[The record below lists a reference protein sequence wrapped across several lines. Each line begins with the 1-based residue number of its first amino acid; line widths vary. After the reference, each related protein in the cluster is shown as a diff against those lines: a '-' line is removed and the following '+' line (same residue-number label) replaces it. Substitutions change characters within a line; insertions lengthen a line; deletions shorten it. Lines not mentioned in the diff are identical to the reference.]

1 MPLLC
6 VQVAGGISGP
16 QVSEDTHKIHGPKA
30 PGSQKSA
37 THTKNAG
44 DGPSSSHADPA
55 AQEDERLIEFS
66 VRTSRVYI
74 SDL

>member
-1 MPLLC
+1 MPLHY

-16 QVSEDTHKIHGPKA
+16 QVLEDTHKIHGPKA

-37 THTKNAG
+37 THTKSAG
-44 DGPSSSHADPA
+44 DGPSSRHANPA

-66 VRTSRVYI
+66 VRT
-74 SDL
+74 